1 MDFIAT
7 NFIGTEDIAIH
18 VGLIGG
24 LCYVAWYGGYLAGR
38 HDKRKG
44 RARWTASE

>member
-1 MDFIAT
+1 MEFIAT
-7 NFIGTEDIAIH
+7 HFIGTEDIAIH
-18 VGLIGG
+18 VSLILG
-24 LCYVAWYGGYLAGR
+24 LCYIACYGGYLAGR